1 MELPARKHIGTEN
14 LVGQRVVALRQEK
27 GINQKTL
34 LAKLQTHGID
44 IGQSG
49 LSELE
54 GQHRKVSD
62 RELLA
67 LAKSLDVRVDELLK
81 RDE

>member
-1 MELPARKHIGTEN
+1 MPKRREIGTEN
-14 LVGQRVVALRQEK
+14 LIGQRVVALRKEK
-27 GINQKTL
+27 HINQKEL
-34 LAKLQTHGID
+34 LARLQTRGIE

-54 GQHRKVSD
+54 GQKRKVSD

-67 LAKSLDVRVDELLK
+67 LAESLEVSVDDLLRPK
-81 RDE
+81 E

>member
-1 MELPARKHIGTEN
+1 MPKRREIGDEN
-14 LVGQRVVALRQEK
+14 LIGQRVVAIRKEK
-27 GINQKTL
+27 RINQKEL
-34 LAKLQTHGID
+34 LARLQTRGIE

-54 GQHRKVSD
+54 GQKWKVSD

-67 LAKSLDVRVDELLK
+67 LAESLEVSVNDLLK
-81 RDE
+81 PKE

>member
-1 MELPARKHIGTEN
+1 MPKRREIGDEN
-14 LVGQRVVALRQEK
+14 LIGQRVVALRKEK
-27 GINQKTL
+27 RINQKEL
-34 LAKLQTHGID
+34 LARLQTRGIE

-54 GQHRKVSD
+54 GQKRKVSD

-67 LAKSLDVRVDELLK
+67 LAESLKVSVNDLLK
-81 RDE
+81 PKE

>member
-1 MELPARKHIGTEN
+1 MPKRREIGDEN
-14 LVGQRVVALRQEK
+14 LIGQRVVALRKEK
-27 GINQKTL
+27 RINQKEL
-34 LAKLQTHGID
+34 LARLQTRGIE

-54 GQHRKVSD
+54 GQKRKVSD

-67 LAKSLDVRVDELLK
+67 LAESLEVSVNDLLK
-81 RDE
+81 PKE

>member
-1 MELPARKHIGTEN
+1 MPKRREIGDEN
-14 LVGQRVVALRQEK
+14 MIGQRVVALRKEK
-27 GINQKTL
+27 HINQKEL
-34 LAKLQTHGID
+34 LARLQTRGIE

-54 GQHRKVSD
+54 GQKRKVSD

-67 LAKSLDVRVDELLK
+67 LAESLEVSVNDLLK
-81 RDE
+81 PKE

>member
-1 MELPARKHIGTEN
+1 MPKRREIGDEN
-14 LVGQRVVALRQEK
+14 LIGQRVVALRK
-27 GINQKTL
+27 KKHMNQKEL
-34 LAKLQTHGID
+34 LARLQTRGIE

-54 GQHRKVSD
+54 GQKRKVSD

-67 LAKSLDVRVDELLK
+67 LAESLEVSVNDLLK
-81 RDE
+81 AKE

>member
-1 MELPARKHIGTEN
+1 MPKRREIGDEN
-14 LVGQRVVALRQEK
+14 LIGQRVVALRKEK
-27 GINQKTL
+27 HINQKEL
-34 LAKLQTHGID
+34 LARLQTRGIE

-54 GQHRKVSD
+54 GQKRKVSD

-67 LAKSLDVRVDELLK
+67 LAESLEVSVNDLLK
-81 RDE
+81 PKE

>member
-1 MELPARKHIGTEN
+1 MPKRREIGDEN
-14 LVGQRVVALRQEK
+14 LIGQRVVALRKEK
-27 GINQKTL
+27 RINQKEL
-34 LAKLQTHGID
+34 LARLQTRGIE

-54 GQHRKVSD
+54 GQKRKVSD

-67 LAKSLDVRVDELLK
+67 LAESLDVSVNDLLK
-81 RDE
+81 AKE

>member
-1 MELPARKHIGTEN
+1 MPKRREIGGEN
-14 LVGQRVVALRQEK
+14 LIGQRVVALRKEK
-27 GINQKTL
+27 HINQKEL
-34 LAKLQTHGID
+34 LARLQTRGIE

-54 GQHRKVSD
+54 GQKRKVSD

-67 LAKSLDVRVDELLK
+67 LAESLEVSVNDLLK
-81 RDE
+81 PKE

>member
-1 MELPARKHIGTEN
+1 MPTRKSIGMEN
-14 LVGQRVVALRQEK
+14 LIGQRVVALRKKK
-27 GINQKTL
+27 GINQKEL

-62 RELLA
+62 REVLA
-67 LAKSLDVRVDELLK
+67 LSQCLEVSVCELLK
-81 RDE
+81 YEK

>member
-1 MELPARKHIGTEN
+1 MPTRKEIGTEN
-14 LVGQRVVALRQEK
+14 LVGQRVVALRKKK
-27 GINQKTL
+27 GMNQKAL
-34 LAKLQTHGID
+34 LARLQTRGID
-44 IGQSG
+44 LGQSG

-67 LAKSLDVRVDELLK
+67 LSECLDVSVCELLRQEK
-81 RDE
+81 

>member
-1 MELPARKHIGTEN
+1 MPKRREIGDEN
-14 LVGQRVVALRQEK
+14 LIGQRVVAIRKEK
-27 GINQKTL
+27 RINQKEL
-34 LAKLQTHGID
+34 LARLQTRGIE

-54 GQHRKVSD
+54 GQKRKVSD

-67 LAKSLDVRVDELLK
+67 LAESLEVSVNDLLK
-81 RDE
+81 PKE